1 MNDKRPEQIKGTEI
15 DKIFTLKTMY
25 DQDSIGL
32 TDYSGF
38 EFRLEVEEL
47 YKVINELVFTVKKKQ
62 ALLYGIPILML

>member
-1 MNDKRPEQIKGTEI
+1 
-15 DKIFTLKTMY
+15 MY